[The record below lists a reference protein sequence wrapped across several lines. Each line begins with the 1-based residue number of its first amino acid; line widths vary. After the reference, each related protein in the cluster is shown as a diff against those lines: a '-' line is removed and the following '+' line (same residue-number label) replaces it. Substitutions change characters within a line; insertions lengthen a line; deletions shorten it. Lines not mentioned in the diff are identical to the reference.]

1 MFEAIIAGLTLTGV
15 LTALV
20 LTRWGTPQIFL
31 IAALVFLASGIVDT
45 AAFWEKAVNPGLV
58 TLVLLMLCA
67 VGLERLPWIGLLSR
81 RLDSNRL
88 SVAVAKVSLVAAASS
103 AVLNN
108 TAVVSAMATVL
119 RRTKKQLPSQLLLP
133 LSYAAILG
141 GTLTLIGTSTN
152 LIVSSFLSDQTGQGL
167 LFGDFYRV
175 SFPVLLLCIGAM
187 VLTARWL
194 PRYQLSEVPADEFVL
209 EALVETDAT
218 FIGLS
223 VEEAGL
229 RQLETLYLT
238 ELVRGDERIR
248 PVTPGQIL
256 RADDRL
262 VFSGD
267 VHDIARLDQISGLTT
282 FAERQGLFSGDLTE
296 AVVAPGAILEG
307 RTVRDVGFRAR
318 FDAAIIGI
326 QRDGERLS
334 GEIGSLV
341 LRAGD
346 LLALATGPDFHAR
359 KNLRRNF
366 LVLNDSVDV
375 RLLDQTQ
382 AIALSFALLSVIC
395 LAALNILELSVG
407 LLFLLLS
414 MWSLGYVAANDLRRR
429 FPFDIWILVSSA
441 LVIAD
446 GLVTSGLVQQITNYL
461 MPWLAGQGAFFA
473 LIFIFLA
480 ALALTELV
488 TNNAAAAL
496 MFPLG
501 YAVAQSFG
509 VDVMPFVL
517 AVAFGASAS
526 FLTPHGYATN
536 LIVQNVGGYRRK
548 DYLRWGAP
556 ISLIYSVGIL
566 GMLHSIYF

>member
-1 MFEAIIAGLTLTGV
+1 MFEAIVAGLTLSGV

-20 LTRWGTPQIFL
+20 LTRLGTPQIFL
-31 IAALVFLASGIVDT
+31 IAALVFLASGLVDT

-58 TLVLLMLCA
+58 TLLLLMLCA

-88 SVAVAKVSLVAAASS
+88 SLAVAKVSLVAAASS